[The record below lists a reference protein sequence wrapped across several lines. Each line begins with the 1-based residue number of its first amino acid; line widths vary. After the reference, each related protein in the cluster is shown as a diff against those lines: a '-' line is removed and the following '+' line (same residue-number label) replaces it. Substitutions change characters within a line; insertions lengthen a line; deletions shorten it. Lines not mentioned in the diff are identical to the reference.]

1 MDKKIILASNL
12 GQRGII
18 DKTLDVIYEIKDSI
32 NLTIKD
38 GVFANIL
45 DSTCNSD
52 VIINVE
58 KNASV
63 NYYVLNTKN
72 TKKVFNLSGE
82 LNLLEINLDET
93 DENIKANLLN
103 ENATFNVKLL
113 SFSNNFNSKYSF
125 YVSHKSEKTFSKIE
139 NVGVALNGGN
149 LLFDVTG
156 KIEKG
161 MKASKASQISRG
173 VIMDDNS
180 NIIINP
186 ILLIDEYDCF
196 ANHGAAIGKI
206 NDEDLFYLMSRGLN
220 KNEAFLLMLQGMI
233 KPYVDSIPTDSLRNK
248 INAEVLSFIT
258 R

>member
-125 YVSHKSEKTFSKIE
+125 YVSHKSGKTFSKIE

>member
-93 DENIKANLLN
+93 DENIKTNLLN